1 MNWRALSGVA
11 VLGLGAWALVSIFT
25 TPQAPAEPV
34 VWESSQQ
41 CAQCHTQVYDEWKVS
56 WHAQSYTDPDVRA
69 QTEDFTA
76 NKDCI
81 DCHAPQPVFTTVLG
95 ERVLPRAT
103 RRIEGV
109 DCIACHLMPDGRVA
123 GTLDNPSVACRPIAT
138 RDLLKPEYCAGCH
151 NQHGTVDQWRQSK
164 YAQPGPGYQDC
175 VACHM
180 PHRDG
185 DPQKGRDHTMHGG
198 HDIDIVRRAVELR
211 VTREN
216 GAAVVEVENVGA
228 GHNYPTDERSR
239 ASDLFW
245 RPLAADGAKGEW
257 RQIHRFRN
265 PYRFEVDLVNTELP
279 AGAKVR
285 FELDAPE
292 ARGEIEVA
300 LFYKLNPLWADPQRP
315 DPEREAQLVHSRRL
329 AP

>member
-1 MNWRALSGVA
+1 MNIRAIAGL
-11 VLGLGAWALVSIFT
+11 VLLALGAWALKSIFVA
-25 TPQAPAEPV
+25 PAPPAEPV

-41 CAQCHTQVYDEWKVS
+41 CAQCHAQVYDEWKVS
-56 WHAQSYTDPDVRA
+56 WHAQAFTDPDVRA
-69 QTEDFTA
+69 QTNDFA

-81 DCHAPQPVFTTVLG
+81 DCHAPQPVLSTVLG
-95 ERVLPRAT
+95 DRVLPRTT
-103 RRIEGV
+103 RMIEGV
-109 DCIACHLMPDGRVA
+109 DCIACHLTADGRVA
-123 GTLDNPSVACRPIAT
+123 GTVDNASAACRPVAT

-185 DPQKGRDHTMHGG
+185 DPSKGRDHTMHGG
-198 HDIDIVRRAVELR
+198 HDIAIVRRAVELR
-211 VTREN
+211 VARQD
-216 GAAVVEVENVGA
+216 GAPVVEVENTGA

-245 RPLAADGAKGEW
+245 RTLSADGSKGEW
-257 RQIHRFRN
+257 NALHRFRN
-265 PYRFEVDLVNTELP
+265 PYRHEVDLVNTELP
-279 AGAKVR
+279 AGQKVTLR
-285 FELDAPE
+285 IESEA

-300 LFYKLNPLWADPQRP
+300 LFYKLSPYYQDPQRP
-315 DPEREAQLVHSRRL
+315 DPEREAQLVHSVRL

>member
-1 MNWRALSGVA
+1 
-11 VLGLGAWALVSIFT
+11 
-25 TPQAPAEPV
+25 

-41 CAQCHTQVYDEWKVS
+41 CAQCHAQVFDEWKVS
-56 WHAQSYTDPDVRA
+56 WHAQAFTDADVRA
-69 QTEDFTA
+69 QTNDFA

-81 DCHAPQPVFTTVLG
+81 DCHAPQPVLSTALG
-95 ERVLPRAT
+95 DRVLPRAT

-109 DCIACHLMPDGRVA
+109 DCISCHLTADGRVA
-123 GTLDNPSVACRPIAT
+123 GTVDNLTAACRPVAT

-151 NQHGTVDQWRQSK
+151 NQHGTVDQWRASK
-164 YAQPGPGYQDC
+164 FAQPGAGYQDC

-185 DPQKGRDHTMHGG
+185 DPNKGRVHTMHGG
-198 HDIDIVRRAVELR
+198 HDIEIVRRAVELR
-211 VTREN
+211 VARE
-216 GAAVVEVENVGA
+216 ASKVVVEVENIGA

-245 RPLAADGAKGEW
+245 RPLAGDGTPGAW
-257 RQIHRFRN
+257 THLHRFRN
-265 PYRFEVDLVNTELP
+265 PYRHEVDLVNTELA
-279 AGAKVR
+279 AGATVR
-285 FELDAPE
+285 FELDSDA
-292 ARGEIEVA
+292 ARGPIEVA
-300 LFYKLNPLWADPQRP
+300 LFYKLSPLWTDPAQP